1 MFIEARIPLI
11 CTNDSDADAACIYFD
26 ATRIRRVMCDRRP
39 RLRRQV
45 PALTTLI
52 WHPSKSRGGEKR
64 CSKLWFGGS
73 GK

>member
-1 MFIEARIPLI
+1 MFIEAGIPLI

-52 WHPSKSRGGEKR
+52 CR
-64 CSKLWFGGS
+64 
-73 GK
+73 